1 MGQLGLAG
9 GAERAGPVLPLQ
21 GGPKWGKMEGSHF
34 PGSLSH
40 SLNRTKLLQPLLLLQ
55 TSYETTIQYS
65 NCNAIKVISGQLA
78 ESAKTIKFHICG
90 SFPHCH
96 NLATI
101 IIHAQ
106 NFSYFKIIFP

>member
-40 SLNRTKLLQPLLLLQ
+40 SLNRTKLLQPLLLYKLPTKLPYNIQ
-55 TSYETTIQYS
+55 T
-65 NCNAIKVISGQLA
+65 VMQLR
-78 ESAKTIKFHICG
+78 
-90 SFPHCH
+90 
-96 NLATI
+96 
-101 IIHAQ
+101 
-106 NFSYFKIIFP
+106 